1 MKLFFTFLYFFTL
14 LIYLDSPPFLLA
26 GSLHFVKGRTILKIL
41 SSLSGILYLHFLDLE
56 TPLDENLRYELDSV
70 RNQIYTT
77 SDRLWSD
84 LMNSLK

>member
-1 MKLFFTFLYFFTL
+1 M
-14 LIYLDSPPFLLA
+14 
-26 GSLHFVKGRTILKIL
+26 
-41 SSLSGILYLHFLDLE
+41 SGILYLHFLDLE

-84 LMNSLK
+84 LMNSWKLIKSFPIQELDFNLKNKLSHETFDK